1 MESLKVSD
9 YMTTDFVK
17 FHEEDLVIEAVKELV
32 KHEVIG
38 GPVISTSGDMIG
50 WISEQDCLGSAIQVI
65 YYNQRVAQVR
75 DIMKTDVLSVKEDD
89 DLLSLA
95 QQMLEN
101 KPKVYPVISA
111 EGRLS
116 GVISRRLILRAV
128 DKSLTQLSKEP
139 RINQPHEAHLA

>member
-17 FHEEDLVIEAVKELV
+17 FHEEDLVIDSVKELI

-38 GPVISTSGDMIG
+38 GPVVSNTGEVIG

-75 DIMKTDVLSVKEDD
+75 DIMRTEVLSVREDD

-95 QQMLEN
+95 QQMLQN
-101 KPKVYPVISA
+101 KPKVYPVLSA
-111 EGRLS
+111 EGKLT

-128 DKSLTQLSKEP
+128 DKRLAQLGKEP

>member
-17 FHEEDLVIEAVKELV
+17 FHEQDLVVDAVEELV

-38 GPVISTSGDMIG
+38 GPVISSTGEMIG

-65 YYNQRVAQVR
+65 YYNQRVAQVS
-75 DIMKTDVLSVKEDD
+75 DIMKTDILSVKEDD

-95 QQMLEN
+95 QQMLQN
-101 KPKVYPVISA
+101 KPKVYPVINV
-111 EGRLS
+111 EGRLT

-128 DKSLTQLSKEP
+128 DKRLAELSKEP

>member
-17 FHEEDLVIEAVKELV
+17 FHEEDLVIDSVKELI

-38 GPVISTSGDMIG
+38 GPVVSNTGEVIG

-75 DIMKTDVLSVKEDD
+75 DIMRTEVLSVREDD

-95 QQMLEN
+95 QQMLQN
-101 KPKVYPVISA
+101 KPKVYPVLST
-111 EGRLS
+111 EGKLT

-128 DKSLTQLSKEP
+128 DKRLAQIGKEP